1 MRYSIPVKFLAV
13 LLAAVALTAAF
24 IGILGIVQVADLG
37 LYTDGFDNWVTN
49 RLEWQGYDLAKRLS
63 ERFGVRSLT
72 NCSEEFLEELGYWY
86 VFEDSVHW
94 TGLSENQ
101 YSYSISDA
109 KGNVLAE
116 QSGLPETVSGWEYQ
130 TVLSVKFPV
139 MVTSPAVVEEIYGQ
153 KYLHKDTVYSS
164 LYDNKPVT
172 VRYYEGPEYTVR
184 VLMDPD
190 AVMDRSGSSLEL
202 IRLVYEQR
210 YALMAVLAVSLMV
223 FAACIVYICWAA
235 GKSASRAGV
244 HPAGLNRLP
253 LDVYALAGGLGGWLL
268 GDLAYRMINYWV
280 FNMDNLNA
288 GTLVLVGLVILA
300 IALIL
305 VGFVFCLS
313 AQLKIKKA
321 YWWHHSFTGW
331 LWSKLWVWLKQLA
344 QLLPAVWGYLLSAV
358 GLLAVMTTGAVI
370 YAETGRLWIL
380 LTVLAVCLIPVLYGT
395 YAYALVLR
403 GAQRM
408 ARGELTAKIDTRFLI
423 GSHKKSA
430 EYLNALADVVADA
443 ARKRIRSERLKTEL
457 ITNVSHDIKTPLT
470 SIINYVDLLQTA
482 KDNQT
487 AQQYLQ
493 VLGRQS
499 QRLKKL
505 VEDLMEMS
513 KATTGNL
520 PVHMT
525 DLDPLEAVQQAL
537 GEFSDK
543 LEAADLQP
551 VLTLGENIPRI
562 QADGRLMWRVLS
574 NLLSNIVKYAMPGTR
589 VYVDV
594 TAVDAQVLISLKN
607 ISREPLNVSA
617 EELVERFVRGDAARN
632 TEGSG
637 LGLNIAKTLM
647 ELQKGQLQLMVDGD
661 LFKATLVFP
670 K

>member
-24 IGILGIVQVADLG
+24 IGTLGIVQVAELG
-37 LYTDGFDNWVTN
+37 LYTDGFDSWITN
-49 RLEWQGYDLAKRLS
+49 RLQWQGYDLAKRLA
-63 ERFGVRSLT
+63 ERFGVRAMT
-72 NCSEEFLEELGYWY
+72 NCSEELLEELGYWY
-86 VFEDSVHW
+86 VFQDSVHW
-94 TGLSENQ
+94 TGLSEDQ
-101 YSYSISDA
+101 YSYAISDV
-109 KGNVLAE
+109 KGNVLSE
-116 QSGLPETVSGWEYQ
+116 QSGLPETVAPWEYQ

-139 MVTSPAVVEEIYGQ
+139 LVTSNAVAEEIYGEE
-153 KYLHKDTVYSS
+153 YLYKDTVYSP

-184 VLMDPD
+184 IWLDPD

-202 IRLVYEQR
+202 MRILYEQR
-210 YALMAVLAVSLMV
+210 YALMAVMAVSLVV
-223 FAACIVYICWAA
+223 FAACIVYICCAA
-235 GKSASRAGV
+235 GRSAVRGNV
-244 HPAGLNRLP
+244 RPAALNRIP
-253 LDVYALAGGLGGWLL
+253 LDVYALVGGLGGWLL
-268 GDLAYRMINYWV
+268 GTGAYEMINYWV

-288 GTLVLVGLVILA
+288 GTLVLVGLVILV

-313 AQLKIKKA
+313 AQLKMKKA
-321 YWWHHSFTGW
+321 YWWRRSFMGW
-331 LWSKLWVWLKQLA
+331 LWSKIWIWLKQLA
-344 QLLPAVWGYLLSAV
+344 QLLPAVWGYLLGV
-358 GLLAVMTTGAVI
+358 LGVFGVVTLGAVL
-370 YAETGRLWIL
+370 YARTGLLWIL
-380 LTVLAVCLIPVLYGT
+380 LTTVGICALAVLYDA
-395 YAYALVLR
+395 YAYGSVLR

-408 ARGELTAKIDTRFLI
+408 AHGELSAKINTRFLL
-423 GSHKKSA
+423 GSYKKCA
-430 EYLNALADVVADA
+430 EDLNALAEVVADA
-443 ARKRIRSERLKTEL
+443 ARKRLRSERLKTEL

-482 KDNQT
+482 KDQQT
-487 AQQYLQ
+487 VQQYLQ

-505 VEDLMEMS
+505 VDDLMEMS

-525 DLDPLEAVQQAL
+525 RLDPVEAVQQAL

-543 LEAADLQP
+543 LDAAQLQP
-551 VLTLGENIPRI
+551 VLSVAEHVPQI
-562 QADGRLMWRVLS
+562 QADGRLVWRVLS

-589 VYVDV
+589 VYLDV
-594 TAVDAQVLISLKN
+594 AVLEEQVLISLKN
-607 ISREPLNVSA
+607 ISRESLNVSA

-637 LGLNIAKTLM
+637 LGLNIAKSLM